1 MNLIEISGTLTE
13 REMVRYTPAG
23 IQVFEGVF
31 HHRSELTEAGR
42 IRTLEYDFPAISF
55 GELAEGLNALPLGKE
70 LSIKGFLAPRSM
82 KSRRLIVHITEYI

>member
-55 GELAEGLNALPLGKE
+55 GETAEGLNALPLGKE
-70 LSIKGFLAPRSM
+70 LSIKGFRAPRSM

>member
-1 MNLIEISGTLTE
+1 MNLSEISGTLTE

-55 GELAEGLNALPLGKE
+55 GETAEGLNALPLGKE

>member
-55 GELAEGLNALPLGKE
+55 GVTAERLNALPLGKE
-70 LSIKGFLAPRSM
+70 LTLKGFLAPRSM

>member
-31 HHRSELTEAGR
+31 HHRSELIEAGR